1 MDRIKSSYELA
12 MEKLKTRGNNGT
24 ERAMDHESGEYVK
37 AATILGRSYMQGVTS
52 KEEIGEK
59 LNRYPEHSRP
69 AAVRALIRELLN
81 KITLDSTPMVLEI
94 IKYIKEDD
102 KTEETCSAAE
112 EIYRQYRN
120 IREEKLALL
129 AKKNEQKE
137 REKLALSGIKGNAI
151 AGFNVKGTATW
162 QQLREQTEKEYM
174 EALEPLCN
182 SLIQDAANN

>member
-24 ERAMDHESGEYVK
+24 ERAMDHESGEYIK
-37 AATILGRSYMQGVTS
+37 AATILGRSFMQGVTS

-59 LNRYPEHSRP
+59 LSRYPEHSRP
-69 AAVRALIRELLN
+69 AAVQAFIRELLN

-94 IKYIKEDD
+94 IKFIKEDD

-112 EIYRQYRN
+112 EIHRKYRN
-120 IREEKLALL
+120 IREEKMALL
-129 AKKNEQKE
+129 AEKTEQEE

-151 AGFNVKGTATW
+151 DGFNVKGTAIW

-174 EALEPLCN
+174 EALDPLRN